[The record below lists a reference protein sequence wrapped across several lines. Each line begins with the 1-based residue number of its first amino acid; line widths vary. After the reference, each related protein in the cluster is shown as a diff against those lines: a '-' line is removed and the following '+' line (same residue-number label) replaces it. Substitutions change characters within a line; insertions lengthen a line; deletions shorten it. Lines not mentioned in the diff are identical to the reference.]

1 MKGRFLLQ
9 RDSEGIMYQSGSYVV
24 YGAQGVC
31 RVIGT
36 EIQRIN
42 RTKSEFLIL
51 EPIEKAESRF
61 YLPTGNPAVI
71 AKIRPV
77 LTPEELRELF
87 RSSEIQNGVWIPDEN
102 RRKQQYRELLSGAD
116 RMALLKMLL
125 LVYRHRDQQLAAG
138 RKFHQCDDN
147 FMHDAEKLLCSEISL
162 VLQMAG
168 PEARIFLREQ
178 LNG

>member
-1 MKGRFLLQ
+1 
-9 RDSEGIMYQSGSYVV
+9 MYQNGAYVV

-77 LTPEELRELF
+77 LTPEELKALF
-87 RSSEIQNGVWIPDEN
+87 LSAEIQNGEWIPEEN
-102 RRKQQYRELLSGAD
+102 RRKQHYREILSGAD
-116 RMALLKMLL
+116 RIALLKMLV
-125 LVYRHRDQQLAAG
+125 LVYRHREQQLAVG

-147 FMHDAEKLLCSEISL
+147 YMHDAEKLLCSEVSL
-162 VLQMAG
+162 VLGMSG
-168 PEARIFLREQ
+168 PEARMFLREQ